1 MNYIKLYE
9 VVKRVSSKTSKTEW
23 LVRKCMKPPFLGT
36 YKVFKS
42 KKEAE
47 QVCLADNNAFNGVI

>member
-9 VVKRVSSKTSKTEW
+9 VVKRVSSETSKPEW
-23 LVRKCMKPPFLGT
+23 LVRKRMKPPFLGT

>member
-23 LVRKCMKPPFLGT
+23 LVRKRMKPPFLGT